1 MDRATQLRLEQMLAR
16 FGARMRA
23 QIESNRLSQHGID
36 VEAVEQ
42 EVRIR
47 LWKTLE
53 RDPNAELPASYIQRT
68 VASALIDAVR
78 RAQVRPTEALPETE
92 EGLVDLPGLGHG
104 PDRSTLD
111 AQHIA
116 HLRVCMQA
124 LPVRRRLPLQLY
136 LQGYALQ
143 EVADLTDLTL
153 DSARKLVYRGLDEI
167 KQRLRAL
174 GMDNFDD

>member
-36 VEAVEQ
+36 VEDVEQ

>member
-1 MDRATQLRLEQMLAR
+1 MLAR

-36 VEAVEQ
+36 VEDVEQ

-167 KQRLRAL
+167 KQRLRVL

>member
-1 MDRATQLRLEQMLAR
+1 MQAELKLRLEALLAR
-16 FGARMRA
+16 FGARVRA

-36 VEAVEQ
+36 PEDIEQ

-68 VASALIDAVR
+68 VASALVDAVR

-92 EGLVDLPGLGHG
+92 EGLVDLRGLGHG

-111 AQHIA
+111 AQNVE
-116 HLRVCMQA
+116 HLRACMQA
-124 LPVRRRLPLQLY
+124 LPPRRRLPLQLY

-143 EVADLTDLTL
+143 EIADLTDLTL
-153 DSARKLVYRGLDEI
+153 DAARKLVYRGLDEI
-167 KQRLRAL
+167 KQRLAAL
-174 GMDNFDD
+174 GLDDFDD

>member
-36 VEAVEQ
+36 VEDVEQ

-167 KQRLRAL
+167 KQRLRVL

>member
-1 MDRATQLRLEQMLAR
+1 MVANLHARLEQLLAR
-16 FGARMRA
+16 FGARVRA

-36 VEAVEQ
+36 PQDVEQ

-92 EGLVDLPGLGHG
+92 EGLVDLPGTGHG

-116 HLRVCMQA
+116 QLRTCMEA

-143 EVADLTDLTL
+143 EIAELSDLTL
-153 DSARKLVYRGLDEI
+153 DAARKLVYRGLDEI

-174 GMDNFDD
+174 GMDDFDD